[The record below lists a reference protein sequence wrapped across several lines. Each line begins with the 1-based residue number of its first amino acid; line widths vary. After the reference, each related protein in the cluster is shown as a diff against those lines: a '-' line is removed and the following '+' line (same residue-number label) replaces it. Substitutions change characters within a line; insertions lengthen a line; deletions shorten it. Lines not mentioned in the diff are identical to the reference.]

1 MTTTADVP
9 CNPEHVKSVV
19 GAQVEH
25 ALEWLFAVAESGGSA
40 RRLEQDVWRAVLLIG
55 ATLLSAAL
63 AVRCRRSLLDDLGRR
78 GLGMAD
84 VTLRMGSDYWA
95 GLTTTFGKV
104 SFPLFAYRA
113 PSGTG
118 AAKTHTPAREE
129 VLPLLAH
136 SRSSELL
143 MEWESKLGSLM
154 PFRHAQRA
162 LTFFTHGA
170 VTVEDTT
177 LSRHMVA
184 AGTLADSSWQ
194 YRKRDEIRRILA
206 DQATRDKKTGRPLV
220 YTSTDAHALRG
231 YVDETWNAS
240 WKMVNGIR
248 LWCVCRRTGQILHL
262 GGEYTW
268 GDCEQ
273 VEKLFALLQERGLL
287 PADGDYGEGVQAQV
301 VLLTDGAP
309 WIRER
314 IAPMFP
320 GALVVLDAFHAMERV
335 AKEAAAIH
343 GKETEEAKAWYQE
356 VLGAMFGEKPADKP
370 PKKPKKRRGHTK
382 RRSSSTPE
390 AQEEEPTQD
399 APLTSL
405 ADVHDSTTALA
416 DLVLLETW
424 LDADHPHAD
433 AFETFANFIESN
445 AARMNYAELRARGI
459 QIGSG
464 AMEALHPVA
473 SQARLKRPGARWLPR
488 TSQAILN
495 LRMMDLAGR
504 WDEFWDHPDLPAR
517 LAPELA
523 NTNSLRT
530 A

>member
-1 MTTTADVP
+1 MTTEAEVT
-9 CNPEHVKSVV
+9 CNPDHVKSQVMV
-19 GAQVEH
+19 QVER

-40 RRLEQDVWRAVLLIG
+40 RRLEQDVWRAVLVIG
-55 ATLLSAAL
+55 TTLLGAAM
-63 AVRCRRSLLDDLGRR
+63 AVRCRRSMLDDLRRR
-78 GLGMAD
+78 GLDEGD
-84 VTLRMGSDYWA
+84 VRLRLGADYWSV
-95 GLTTTFGKV
+95 LTTTLGKV
-104 SFPLFAYRA
+104 LFPLFAYRRR
-113 PSGTG
+113 
-118 AAKTHTPAREE
+118 AAKGKGSTATRNPAREE
-129 VLPLLAH
+129 VLPLFPH
-136 SRSSELL
+136 TRSSELL
-143 MEWESKLGSLM
+143 VEWESRLGCLM

-194 YRKRDEIRRILA
+194 YRKCDEIRKILA
-206 DQATRDKKTGRPLV
+206 EDATRDKKTGRPLV
-220 YTSTDAHALRG
+220 YASTDAHALRR
-231 YVDETWNAS
+231 YSDETWSAT
-240 WKMVNGIR
+240 WKMANGIR
-248 LWCVCRRTGQILHL
+248 LWCVCRRTGRIIHL

-320 GALVVLDAFHAMERV
+320 GALVVLDAFHAMER
-335 AKEAAAIH
+335 ASKEAAAIH
-343 GKETEEAKAWYQE
+343 GKGTPEATAWYHE

-382 RRSSSTPE
+382 KRRSSPSEVEETP
-390 AQEEEPTQD
+390 TTD
-399 APLTSL
+399 SL
-405 ADVHDSTTALA
+405 AEVHDSATALA
-416 DLVLLETW
+416 DLVLLDTW
-424 LDADHPHAD
+424 LDADHPHAED
-433 AFETFANFIESN
+433 YETFANFVETN
-445 AARMNYAELRARGI
+445 AHRMNYAELRARGV

-464 AMEALHPVA
+464 AMEALHPIA

-504 WDEFWDHPDLPAR
+504 WDEFWDHPDLPSR

-523 NTNSLRT
+523 NTNSLR
-530 A
+530 AA

>member
-1 MTTTADVP
+1 MTTAADVTCDP
-9 CNPEHVKSVV
+9 DHVKSLV
-19 GAQVEH
+19 GVQVER

-40 RRLEQDVWRAVLLIG
+40 RRLEKDVWRAVLVIG
-55 ATLLSAAL
+55 ATLLGAVL
-63 AVRCRRSLLDDLGRR
+63 AVRCRRSLLDDLSRR
-78 GLGMAD
+78 GLGIDDA
-84 VTLRMGSDYWA
+84 TLRMGADYWA
-95 GLTTTFGKV
+95 GLTTTFGQV

-113 PSGTG
+113 RSADGRTTMH
-118 AAKTHTPAREE
+118 APARKE

-194 YRKRDEIRRILA
+194 YRKRDEIRELLA
-206 DQATRDKKTGRPLV
+206 RNATKDQKTGRPLV
-220 YTSTDAHALRG
+220 YASTDAHALRG
-231 YVDETWNAS
+231 YSDETWNAT

-248 LWCVCRRTGQILHL
+248 LWCVCRRTGRILHL

-268 GDCEQ
+268 GDCEE
-273 VEKLFALLQERGLL
+273 VEKLFERLQERGLL
-287 PADGDYGEGVQAQV
+287 PADGDYGEGVQAQI

-320 GALVVLDAFHAMERV
+320 GALVVLDAFHTMERA

-343 GKETEEAKAWYQE
+343 GKGTEEAKAWYQE

-370 PKKPKKRRGHTK
+370 LKKPKKRRGHTK
-382 RRSSSTPE
+382 KRPSSTAEAPE
-390 AQEEEPTQD
+390 AATQGP
-399 APLTSL
+399 PLTE
-405 ADVHDSTTALA
+405 VHDSATALA

-424 LDADHPHAD
+424 LDVDHPHAD
-433 AFETFANFIESN
+433 AFETFANFIETN
-445 AARMNYAELRARGI
+445 AHRMNYAELRARGI

-523 NTNSLRT
+523 NTNSLR
-530 A
+530 AA